1 MHVHAAVPIMSS
13 IYLMHF
19 HSAKLR
25 SHPLRVLCTCILSAR
40 TMRPRPRKRKN
51 KRDRKRLKEKKKRE
65 EEGEPSAH
73 RDWICKIFSRH
84 FAKCL
89 IHDKWRLRWRPDSC
103 EYRIKHVTN
112 RIQFGEQDVRK
123 LYKLRHRG
131 ENPGGPRRISRKLIA
146 IFGASLAPFSR
157 KSAPK

>member
-1 MHVHAAVPIMSS
+1 MHVHAAAPIMSS

-40 TMRPRPRKRKN
+40 TMRPRPGEKTSAIEREKESVRKR
-51 KRDRKRLKEKKKRE
+51 
-65 EEGEPSAH
+65 EPSAH

-131 ENPGGPRRISRKLIA
+131 ENPGGPSRISRRLIA
-146 IFGASLAPFSR
+146 NRRVVSSILT
-157 KSAPK
+157 